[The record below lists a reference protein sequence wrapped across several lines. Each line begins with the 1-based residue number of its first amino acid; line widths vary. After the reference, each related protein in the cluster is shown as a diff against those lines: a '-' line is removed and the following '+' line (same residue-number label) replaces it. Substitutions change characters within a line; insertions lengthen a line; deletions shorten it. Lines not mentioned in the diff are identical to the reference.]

1 MEKTNYDILVRKDG
15 EKKYAAFCPQ
25 LNILVKGTSHEEV
38 EMEVRKRIKE
48 YLEQKNEEIEYETSV
63 YGSDKT

>member
-15 EKKYAAFCPQ
+15 ENKYAAFCPQ

-38 EMEVRKRIKE
+38 EMTVRKKI
-48 YLEQKNEEIEYETSV
+48 EEILESRKEK
-63 YGSDKT
+63 DLNKTYQSKT

>member
-15 EKKYAAFCPQ
+15 ENKYAAFCPQ

-38 EMEVRKRIKE
+38 EMEVRKKINE
-48 YLEQKNEEIEYETSV
+48 YLQRRREEDSVLNENK
-63 YGSDKT
+63 KTKLD

>member
-15 EKKYAAFCPQ
+15 ENKYAAFCPQ

-38 EMEVRKRIKE
+38 EMAVRQKIQE
-48 YLEQKNEEIEYETSV
+48 YIQKNEFDNSSSKISE
-63 YGSDKT
+63 K

>member
-15 EKKYAAFCPQ
+15 ENKYAAFCPQ

-38 EMEVRKRIKE
+38 EMAVRKKI
-48 YLEQKNEEIEYETSV
+48 EEILESRKEK
-63 YGSDKT
+63 DLNKTYQSKT

>member
-15 EKKYAAFCPQ
+15 ENKYAAFCPQ

-38 EMEVRKRIKE
+38 EVEVRKRIKE
-48 YLEQKNEEIEYETSV
+48 YLERRREQEAITPDK
-63 YGSDKT
+63 DKT